1 MMNSMFDFITHVK
14 GIEYLLSLTFIAGF
28 LLYWEV
34 LKPKPFKKVKEIG
47 REDLAHVKQTGMK
60 DTLKLAGKIA
70 AAPFVG
76 LLYVVLLPVGMASA
90 LAYAVVSGI
99 AGKGEA
105 FSWRPAE
112 AYLSGKKKTKKKDAP
127 DTDKPEQK

>member
-1 MMNSMFDFITHVK
+1 MFDFITHVK
-14 GIEYLLSLTFIAGF
+14 GIEYILSLTFIAGF
-28 LLYWEV
+28 ILYWEV
-34 LKPKPFKKVKEIG
+34 LKPKPFKKVKETG
-47 REDLAHVKQTGMK
+47 KEDLEYVKQNGMK

-76 LLYVVLLPVGMASA
+76 LLYIILLPMGFISA
-90 LAYAVVSGI
+90 LAYAVISGI

-112 AYLSGKKKTKKKDAP
+112 AYLSGKKKTRKQESSDNKQM
-127 DTDKPEQK
+127 EQK

>member
-1 MMNSMFDFITHVK
+1 MNSMFDFITHIK
-14 GIEYLLSLTFIAGF
+14 GIEYILSLIFIAGF

-34 LKPKPFKKVKEIG
+34 LKPKPFQKVKEIG
-47 REDLAHVKQTGMK
+47 QDDLAHVKETGMK
-60 DTLKLAGKIA
+60 DTLKLVGKIA
-70 AAPFVG
+70 TAPFVG
-76 LLYVVLLPVGMASA
+76 LLYVVLLPVGMVSA

-112 AYLSGKKKTKKKDAP
+112 AYLSGKKKTKKQGAP
-127 DTDKPEQK
+127 DTNKSEEK